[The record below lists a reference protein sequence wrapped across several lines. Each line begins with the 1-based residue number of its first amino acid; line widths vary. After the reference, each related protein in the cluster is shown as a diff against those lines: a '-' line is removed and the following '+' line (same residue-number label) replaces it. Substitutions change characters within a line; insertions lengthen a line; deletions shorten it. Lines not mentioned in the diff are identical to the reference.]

1 MSEHDRLIWPK
12 TPIVQNALSILADT
26 SRVVGEEYFPVL
38 VEGLAEALGIRWALV
53 ARFDRDNPS
62 EAETIAFWDNG
73 PAKNFVYKLEDTP
86 CSDVATMGVC
96 TFPSAVQQAYP
107 NDRLLVDMGAQ
118 SYAGTALRASDG
130 RVLGLI
136 AVLDDKNLD
145 DPEAVEEIVSLF
157 AGRAAA
163 ELERLMTASLSERL
177 GRIIETSVGEAY
189 VFSSKDF
196 KFELVNRGARQNL
209 GYTMEEMRDLTPWDL
224 KPEFEK
230 EDFLAFVQPLL
241 DGSKEMLVF
250 ETVHLRKDGS
260 TYPVGVHLQYF
271 PDAGKVFFASITDET
286 EHARQKEHERVI
298 LREMNHRAKNV
309 LAVVQ
314 VIARQTA
321 RRNPEDY
328 IDRLEARIAALSA
341 SHDVLVDHDW
351 KDIPFE
357 ELLMSQLGHFNHLI
371 GKRIELAGPDV
382 LLQAKAAQGFGM
394 VLHEL
399 ATNAAKYGA
408 LSTPAGKVTIRWRVL
423 EEEENKPTF
432 EIIWREG
439 GGPPVSEPEGKS
451 FGSFLI
457 EKSLSSQ
464 FGCVVRSDY
473 RPTGLV
479 CTLKASAGA
488 VLKDCSQTLG
498 K

>member
-1 MSEHDRLIWPK
+1 MTEHDRLIWPK
-12 TPIVQNALSILADT
+12 TPLVQNALSILADT

-38 VEGLAEALGIRWALV
+38 VEGLAEALGMRWALI
-53 ARFDRDNPS
+53 ARFDTDNPV
-62 EAETIAFWDNG
+62 EAGTIAFWDNG
-73 PAKNFVYKLEDTP
+73 PAKNFIYKLEDTP
-86 CSDVATMGVC
+86 CSDVAKLGVC
-96 TFPSAVQQAYP
+96 TFPSAIQKAYP
-107 NDRLLVDMGAQ
+107 KDQLLVDMGAQ

-145 DPEAVEEIVSLF
+145 DPKAVEEIVSLF

-163 ELERLMTASLSERL
+163 ELERLMTASISERL
-177 GRIIETSVGEAY
+177 GKIIEASVGEAY

-196 KFELVNRGARQNL
+196 RFELVNRGARQNL
-209 GYTMEEMRDLTPWDL
+209 GYSMQEMLDLTPWDL
-224 KPEFEK
+224 KPEYER

-241 DGSKEMLVF
+241 DGSEEMLVF
-250 ETVHLRKDGS
+250 ETVHQRKDGS
-260 TYPVGVHLQYF
+260 TYPVCVHLQYF

-298 LREMNHRAKNV
+298 LKEMNHRAKNV

-314 VIARQTA
+314 VIAKQTA

-328 IDRLEARIAALSA
+328 IDRLEARISALSA

-351 KDIPFE
+351 KDLTFE
-357 ELLMSQLGHFNHLI
+357 ELLISQLGHFKHLI
-371 GKRIELAGPDV
+371 GRRIELVGPNV
-382 LLQAKAAQGFGM
+382 LLQASAAQGFGM

-408 LSTPAGKVTIRWRVL
+408 LSTPEGKVTICWRVV
-423 EEEENKPTF
+423 EEEKNKPAF
-432 EIIWREG
+432 EIVWRES
-439 GGPPVSEPEGKS
+439 GGPLVSEPKTRS

-464 FGCVVRSDY
+464 FGCVVSSDY

-479 CTLKASAGA
+479 CTFQASAGA
-488 VLKDCSQTLG
+488 VLKDDCS
-498 K
+498 